1 MVTEV
6 DAAVEVQE
14 HQIARTDEFLIRSDG
29 EDVPVLG
36 DLLRVGGY
44 DETGRGLLNTGAKVN
59 DDAVS
64 GGNEVLNFFKSE

>member
-6 DAAVEVQE
+6 DAAVKIQE
-14 HQIARTDEFLIRSDG
+14 HQIARADEFLIRADG

-44 DETGRGLLNTGAKVN
+44 DEAGRGLLNTGAKVN